1 MTRVVLAT
9 AYGGPEVLTVADRPV
24 GDPGP
29 GQARV
34 EVRAA
39 GVNPADW
46 KSYTGAFGTDPA
58 ALPRRLG
65 FEVSG
70 VVTAVGPDV
79 DLAVGDEVIGFRVSG
94 GDAAELVVPAT
105 ALVPKPASLG
115 WAQAAGL
122 MLTGATAVHALTATG
137 VGQGDTVLVHGAAGG
152 VGLMAV
158 QLAALRG
165 ARVIGTVGGDG
176 ADLVRRF
183 GAEPVRYGDGLAG
196 RVRELAPGGVD
207 AALDLVG
214 SDEAVDV
221 SLELVAAR
229 QRIATIAAF
238 GRAAADGIRALGGGP
253 GADPG
258 TQLRDAARP
267 ELAEAAGAGGLEV
280 VVAATFPLEDVAEA
294 HRQGRAGHTHG
305 KLVLVPQA
313 VSPE

>member
-1 MTRVVLAT
+1 VTRVVLAT

-24 GDPGP
+24 SAPGP
-29 GQARV
+29 GEARV

-58 ALPRRLG
+58 QLPRRLG

-79 DLAVGDEVIGFRVSG
+79 ALSVGDEVIGFRVSG
-94 GDAAELVVPAT
+94 GYAAEVVVPAT

-115 WAQAAGL
+115 WEPAAGL
-122 MLTGATAVHALTATG
+122 MLAGATAVHALTATG
-137 VGQGDTVLVHGAAGG
+137 VGEGDTVLVHGAAGG

-165 ARVIGTVGGDG
+165 ARVVGTVGGDG
-176 ADLVRRF
+176 ADLVRRL
-183 GAEPVRYGDGLAG
+183 GAEPVRYGAGLAD
-196 RVRELAPGGVD
+196 RVRAVAPDGVD

-214 SDEAVDV
+214 TDEAVDV
-221 SLELVAAR
+221 SLELVADR
-229 QRIATIAAF
+229 HRIATIAAF

-253 GADPG
+253 DADPG
-258 TQLRDAARP
+258 TELRDAARA
-267 ELAEAAGAGGLEV
+267 ELAALAGAGRLEV
-280 VVAATFPLEDVAEA
+280 VVAGSFPLEEVAAA
-294 HRQGRAGHTHG
+294 HRQGMAGHTHG
-305 KLVLVPQA
+305 KLVLLP
-313 VSPE
+313 

>member
-9 AYGGPEVLTVADRPV
+9 AYGGPEVLTVADQPV
-24 GDPGP
+24 GGPGP

-94 GDAAELVVPAT
+94 GYAAELVVPAT

-221 SLELVAAR
+221 SLELVADR

-238 GRAAADGIRALGGGP
+238 GRAAADGIKALGGGP

-258 TQLRDAARP
+258 TELRDAARP
-267 ELAEAAGAGGLEV
+267 ELAEAAGAGRLEV

-294 HRQGRAGHTHG
+294 HRQGMAGHTHG
-305 KLVLVPQA
+305 KLVLVP
-313 VSPE
+313 

>member
-9 AYGGPEVLTVADRPV
+9 AYGGPEVLTVVDRPV

-79 DLAVGDEVIGFRVSG
+79 SLAVGDEVIGFRVSG
-94 GDAAELVVPAT
+94 GYAAELVVRAS

-115 WAQAAGL
+115 WEQAAGL

-137 VGQGDTVLVHGAAGG
+137 VGEGDTVLVHGAAGG

-165 ARVIGTVGGDG
+165 ARVIGTVGGG
-176 ADLVRRF
+176 GGELVRRF
-183 GAEPVRYGDGLAG
+183 GAETVRYGDGLAN
-196 RVRELAPGGVD
+196 RVRELAPDGVD
-207 AALDLVG
+207 AAVDLVG
-214 SDEAVDV
+214 TDEAVDV
-221 SLELVAAR
+221 SLELVADR

-238 GRAAADGIRALGGGP
+238 GRAASEGIKALGGGP

-258 TQLRDAARP
+258 TELRDAARP
-267 ELAEAAGAGGLEV
+267 DLAEAAGAGRLEV
-280 VVAATFPLEDVAEA
+280 VVAGTFPLEEVAAA
-294 HRQGRAGHTHG
+294 HRQGMAGHTHG
-305 KLVLVPQA
+305 KLVLLP
-313 VSPE
+313 

>member
-1 MTRVVLAT
+1 VTRVVLAT

-24 GDPGP
+24 GAPGP
-29 GQARV
+29 GEARV

-46 KSYTGAFGTDPA
+46 KGYTGAFGTDPA
-58 ALPRRLG
+58 QLPRRLG

-79 DLAVGDEVIGFRVSG
+79 ALSVGDEVIGFRVSG
-94 GDAAELVVPAT
+94 GYAAEVVVPAT

-115 WAQAAGL
+115 WEPAAGL
-122 MLTGATAVHALTATG
+122 MLAGATAVHALTATG
-137 VGQGDTVLVHGAAGG
+137 VGDGDTVLVHGAAGG

-165 ARVIGTVGGDG
+165 ARVVGTVGGDG
-176 ADLVRRF
+176 ADLVRRL
-183 GAEPVRYGDGLAG
+183 GAEPVRYGAGLAD
-196 RVRELAPGGVD
+196 RVRAIAPDGVD

-214 SDEAVDV
+214 TDEAVDV
-221 SLELVAAR
+221 SLELVAER

-258 TQLRDAARP
+258 TELRDAARA
-267 ELAEAAGAGGLEV
+267 ELAALAGAGRLEV
-280 VVAATFPLEDVAEA
+280 VVAGSFPLEDVAAA
-294 HRQGRAGHTHG
+294 HRQGMAGHTHG
-305 KLVLVPQA
+305 KLVLVP
-313 VSPE
+313 